1 VVYARKGDTVHGD
14 FGPLGGIAI
23 QFV

>member
-1 VVYARKGDTVHGD
+1 VIFARKGDTVHGD
-14 FGPLGGIAI
+14 FGPLGGVAV

>member
-1 VVYARKGDTVHGD
+1 VWAQKGDTLHGD
-14 FGPLGGIAI
+14 FGPLGGVAI